1 MTALDITDPKLWKFR
16 LLALVAQS
24 VAAALPCIWL
34 VQVLPIW
41 WLLVTVARSD
51 SLTPELIAACVLSVL
66 AIISVIGLRSGKAWG
81 WSLALLVNLAGTL
94 VLVLGFISGARP
106 PRQLAVCFAIIVG
119 AGAVMMLSGVRAYY
133 SQRTQPWPLTW
144 WRRKRENEPEQTVR
158 VAFATGQLFVS
169 LSGWVFLLAFS
180 SYSRSLAL
188 LPFGICGIAA
198 SLRLVRGHR
207 TGVFLTLAWAAWGV
221 IAIVMAERAHTT
233 PFRSGVLYLAA
244 YFLVNGFY
252 ASAMLARRFAHQS

>member
-1 MTALDITDPKLWKFR
+1 MAALYTTEPRLGKFHFLA
-16 LLALVAQS
+16 LLAQS
-24 VAAALPCIWL
+24 LAAALPCIWL

-41 WLLVTVARSD
+41 WLLLTVARSD
-51 SLTPELIAACVLSVL
+51 SLTPELIAAGFLSIL
-66 AIISVIGLRSGKAWG
+66 SIISVIGLRSGKAWG

-94 VLVLGFISGARP
+94 VLVLGVITGSRP
-106 PRQLAVCFAIIVG
+106 PRQLAVCFAIIII
-119 AGAVMMLSGVRAYY
+119 ASAVMILPGVRAYY

-221 IAIVMAERAHTT
+221 IAIALAERAHSA
-233 PFRSGVLYLAA
+233 PFPGAVMYLAV

-252 ASAMLARRFAHQS
+252 ASAMLARRFAQQS